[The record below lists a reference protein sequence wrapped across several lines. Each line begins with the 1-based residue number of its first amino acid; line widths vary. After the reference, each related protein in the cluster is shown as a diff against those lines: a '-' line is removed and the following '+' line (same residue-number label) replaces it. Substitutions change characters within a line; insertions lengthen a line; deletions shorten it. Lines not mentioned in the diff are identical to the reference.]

1 MKKKHYFKREFIFHF
16 SENLPRMAE
25 KKIQEYLFQRIREV
39 LPPGRSLVDT
49 VAEVLCVSQD
59 SAYRRIRGETLLV
72 LEEARILCQQFNFSL
87 DQLLQV
93 NSHSVVFENIK
104 LESNVY
110 DFKAYL
116 TSILQKIKELNAAE
130 EKSIYYV
137 TSDLP
142 FFHQFC
148 SPALFAF
155 RYFFWMKT
163 LCAHP
168 AFAQQKFSLD
178 CLTPGIEA
186 VGEEIL
192 SLYNKIPSVEIWNL
206 ESINGLLAQISYSYE
221 TGLMTR
227 EEMQEVYNGVHQ
239 MLEHVQKQAEYGRK
253 FFRGENPLTKKE
265 NFKLFY
271 NRVGLGDNTIMTLH
285 DGGKTLFLN
294 YDALNYMLTRDE
306 AFCNEV
312 YGRIQTIMRR
322 STLISSVS
330 EKQRNIFFN
339 ILYAKLPLL
348 SVQKQKLAS

>member
-1 MKKKHYFKREFIFHF
+1 
-16 SENLPRMAE
+16 MAE
-25 KKIQEYLFQRIREV
+25 KKIQEYLFQRIREM

-93 NSHSVVFENIK
+93 SSHSVVFENIK
-104 LESNVY
+104 LESSAY

-163 LCAHP
+163 MFVHP
-168 AFAQQKFSLD
+168 AFAQQKFSLY
-178 CLTPGIEA
+178 CLTPEIEA
-186 VGEEIL
+186 LGKEIL

-206 ESINGLLAQISYSYE
+206 ESINGLLAQISYTYE

-227 EEMQEVYNGVHQ
+227 EEMQEVHNGIHQ

-253 FFRGENPLTKKE
+253 FFRDENPLTKKE

-271 NRVGLGDNTIMTLH
+271 NRVGLGDNSIMTLH
-285 DGGKTLFLN
+285 DGAKTLFLN

-306 AFCNEV
+306 TFCNEV
-312 YGRIQTIMRR
+312 YGKIQTIMRR

-348 SVQKQKLAS
+348 SVQNQKLAS